1 MYSLD
6 EKNKILD
13 GLVGDVKIYRLR
25 VNDVSGEEYEYMAL
39 HNGNK
44 TQHGIKDM
52 TIDQLIKVAWELKSP
67 SWVKI
72 TSICA
77 NLIGST
83 VWFNKQHE
91 LVVASVAMG
100 KDGVDITM
108 KDGSVYTDFN
118 LWIKE

>member
-39 HNGNK
+39 HNSNK

-108 KDGSVYTDFN
+108 QDGSIYTDFN

>member
-13 GLVGDVKIYRLR
+13 GLVGDVKIYRGCMSD
-25 VNDVSGEEYEYMAL
+25 NSNEEFEYMAL
-39 HNGNK
+39 HNSNK

-52 TIDQLIKVAWELKSP
+52 NIDQLIKAAWELKSP

-108 KDGSVYTDFN
+108 QDGSVYTDFN